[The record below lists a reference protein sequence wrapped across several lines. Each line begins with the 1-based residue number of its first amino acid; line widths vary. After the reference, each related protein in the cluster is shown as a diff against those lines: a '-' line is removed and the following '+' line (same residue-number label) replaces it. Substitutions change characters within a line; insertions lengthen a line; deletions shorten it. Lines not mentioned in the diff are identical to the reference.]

1 MDTHRRSDTDDG
13 AVRITLGF
21 DSDRNRELLA
31 QLLAQYDVVDFD
43 GSVPDGTDLC
53 IVDAGA
59 FSRVR
64 DALTAWK
71 TASQPTAAPALLV
84 ATGDETALWEEYG
97 DAVGTAVD
105 AIQSIPAP
113 KRAIETRVSAL
124 VETREE
130 SKLAADR
137 RNQLELYGRAMDGA
151 EIGIIITE
159 ADNDHPIVYANDGF
173 LEMTGYDREDVLGR
187 NCRFL
192 QGPDTDE
199 QTRTE
204 LREALQ
210 AREQVSVEILNYRK
224 SGEPFWNELEIVP
237 VTEDGS
243 ISHFIGFQRDITE
256 RKARERILQR
266 HQRIVQSVSDPI
278 LVLDPA
284 GTIEYANDAAAQ
296 VFGAGTTDT
305 AVTGLFDE
313 EQAGELMDSLML
325 ALARDETREQE
336 LTLPGDRHTY
346 QFRFQPETLEGSRRV
361 IVVARDIT
369 DIRRQQERLSVLD
382 RVLRHNLR
390 NKLNVVAGHAAT
402 LTDAPDS
409 DPETIQSAGER
420 ISAAAENLLDIAE
433 SVRKFGDD
441 TAIDGQAGQQC
452 DLAELV
458 EQTVPRLEVTYPE
471 ANVET
476 VAPESAV
483 AVCPDQIEFCL
494 EKLFDDAIDR
504 SGDGSNIT
512 VSVVDRNDVVEL
524 RVHDDGEAMPQ
535 IERRA
540 LMTGSETPLEHTQG
554 IALWLVRWAV
564 EGVGGQF
571 HVDVENGTTVT
582 LSLPAV

>member
-13 AVRITLGF
+13 AVRIALGF

>member
-43 GSVPDGTDLC
+43 GSVPDGTALC

-151 EIGIIITE
+151 ETGIIITE

-204 LREALQ
+204 LREALHAHQ
-210 AREQVSVEILNYRK
+210 QVSVEILNYRK

-237 VTEDGS
+237 VTEYGS

-296 VFGAGTTDT
+296 VFGADTTDT

-346 QFRFQPETLEGSRRV
+346 QFRFRPETLEGSRRV

-458 EQTVPRLEVTYPE
+458 EQTVPRLEVIYPE

-494 EKLFDDAIDR
+494 KKLFDDAIDR
-504 SGDGSNIT
+504 SGDGSKVT

>member
-1 MDTHRRSDTDDG
+1 MDAHRRSDMDDG
-13 AVRITLGF
+13 TVQIALGF
-21 DSDRNRELLA
+21 DSERNRELLA
-31 QLLAQYDVVDFD
+31 RLLAQYDVVEFD
-43 GSVPDGTDLC
+43 ESVPNGTDLC

-130 SKLAADR
+130 SKLATDR
-137 RNQLELYGRAMDGA
+137 RRQLELYGRAMDGA
-151 EIGIIITE
+151 EIGIIIAE
-159 ADNDHPIVYANDGF
+159 ADGDYPTVYANDGF
-173 LEMTGYDREDVLGR
+173 LEMTGYDREEVLGR

-199 QTRTE
+199 TTRTE
-204 LREALQ
+204 LREALG

-224 SGEPFWNELEIVP
+224 SGEPFWNDLEIVP
-237 VTEDGS
+237 VPEDGS

-305 AVTGLFDE
+305 AMAALFDDS
-313 EQAGELMDSLML
+313 QASELMDTLML
-325 ALARDETREQE
+325 ALARDETHEQE
-336 LTLPGDRHTY
+336 LALPNGQRTY

-390 NKLNVVAGHAAT
+390 NKLNVVAGHATT

-409 DPETIQSAGER
+409 DPETIRTAGER
-420 ISAAAENLLDIAE
+420 ISAAADSLLDIAE
-433 SVRKFGDD
+433 AVREFGDD
-441 TAIDGQAGQQC
+441 TTIDGQTGKQR
-452 DLAELV
+452 DLASLV

-476 VAPESAV
+476 VTPESAL
-483 AVCPDQIEFCL
+483 AICPDQIEFCL
-494 EKLFDDAIDR
+494 DKLFDDAIDR
-504 SGDGSNIT
+504 SGETPNIT

-524 RVHDDGEAMPQ
+524 RVHDDGETMPQ

-540 LMTGSETPLEHTQG
+540 LMAGSETPLEHTQG

-571 HVDVENGTTVT
+571 RVDAENGTTVT
-582 LSLPAV
+582 LSLPAN